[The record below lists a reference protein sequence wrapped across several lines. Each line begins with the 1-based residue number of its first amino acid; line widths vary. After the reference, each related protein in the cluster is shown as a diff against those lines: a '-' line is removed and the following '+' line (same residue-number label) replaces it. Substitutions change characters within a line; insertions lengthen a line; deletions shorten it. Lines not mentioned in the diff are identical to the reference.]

1 MTINSEPNPK
11 LERANTLSLQERDLL
26 LSFDGEFNKFLKA
39 GFYFVETGPPD
50 SACVQQTRALD
61 FLNMADKLELP
72 WNNTCIVVK
81 EFTPLL
87 DALTDNIE
95 DFSDHFINHLADF
108 SDKVTEQNCIFIFP
122 VIPRPH
128 LMFFRSISTKWKEQE
143 SNGAD
148 IRVNFVFPSLEK
160 NGVFIGDISEE
171 IKEKLE
177 KIRIEKAKTKPKRD
191 DKKRRF
197 GFKRPPKGK
206 HVTKKSKNRSAKP
219 KSGKS
224 GDRYLDR
231 NSNNYN
237 NRNTGDKKKRRRRR
251 KRPKSQGTNQ
261 GTNNPPKKPHS
272 TSPSSKKNE

>member
-1 MTINSEPNPK
+1 MTINSKPNPD

-26 LSFDGEFNKFLKA
+26 LSFDGEFKNLLKA

-50 SACVQQTRALD
+50 SVSVQQTRALE
-61 FLNMADKLELP
+61 FLNMIDKLELP

-87 DALTDNIE
+87 EGLAAHIE
-95 DFSDHFINHLADF
+95 DFSDQFISQLANF

-122 VIPRPH
+122 VTPRPH
-128 LMFFRSISTKWKEQE
+128 LMFFRSISTKWKQQE
-143 SNGAD
+143 TNGSD

-171 IKEKLE
+171 IKEKFRKIKME
-177 KIRIEKAKTKPKRD
+177 KEKKKPRRD

-197 GFKRPPKGK
+197 GIKRPPKGK
-206 HVTKKSKNRSAKP
+206 YSSKQSTNQPTRQ

-224 GDRYLDR
+224 GDRYYYR
-231 NSNNYN
+231 NPNNYN
-237 NRNTGDKKKRRRRR
+237 NRNTEEKKKRRRRR
-251 KRPKSQGTNQ
+251 KRPKLQ
-261 GTNNPPKKPHS
+261 GTNNPPKKPHN
-272 TSPSSKKNE
+272 TSPSSKKKE

>member
-1 MTINSEPNPK
+1 MTINSKPNPE

-26 LSFDGEFNKFLKA
+26 LSFDGEFKKLLKA

-50 SACVQQTRALD
+50 SACVQETRALD
-61 FLNMADKLELP
+61 FLNMIDKLELP
-72 WNNTCIVVK
+72 WSNTCIVVK

-87 DALTDNIE
+87 DAIAGNIE
-95 DFSDHFINHLADF
+95 DFSDQFISQLANF

-128 LMFFRSISTKWKEQE
+128 LIFFRSISTKWKQQE
-143 SNGAD
+143 INGSD

-171 IKEKLE
+171 IKEKLRKIKRE
-177 KIRIEKAKTKPKRD
+177 KEKKKPRHD

-206 HVTKKSKNRSAKP
+206 YPSKKSKNRSTKP

-224 GDRYLDR
+224 GDRYFDR
-231 NSNNYN
+231 TPNNYD
-237 NRNTGDKKKRRRRR
+237 NRNTGEKKKRRRRR
-251 KRPKSQGTNQ
+251 KRSKPQGTNDFS
-261 GTNNPPKKPHS
+261 KKPQN
-272 TSPSSKKNE
+272 TSSGSKKNE